1 MFPFRIIIVLI
12 SALISSSVFARGLTV
27 LPHCEDPE
35 RLPAQ
40 AAEQARLST
49 QYPCASIVQF
59 WPASSNGDIA
69 ELLNHGAA
77 TTRLTLND
85 NVRSIAISSNRSYRT
100 VRDSDLVFDIYPDR
114 IVHGFPK
121 PDNTGKPDKENNTS
135 SEELPA
141 GVSRVNGGHFSGS
154 GIAIVDTG
162 VADDTADLNRNNA
175 CHDSFLSAS
184 DPARCLDGNGHGT
197 HVAGTAAAIDNDT
210 GVVGVAPN
218 TEVFAVRVLNNSGSG
233 NDSTIIAG
241 LQWVLAHHNALDI
254 EVINMSLGREGTVG
268 DSPVYES
275 AVADLISAG
284 LTVVVAAGNDPSLEV
299 KDNVPA
305 NYPGVIAVA
314 STTAID
320 GKNQG
325 CRHYSGIIPTDTAS
339 YFTTDGTA
347 VSISAPGSAREN
359 ISKNCRIRAEGI
371 LSLSPGGGTARM
383 SGTSMAAPHVAAA
396 AALGVD
402 LSTARDNV
410 GSAPLPSPTNSYSYD
425 GTQEGILRLAD

>member
-1 MFPFRIIIVLI
+1 MFPTKIIIILI
-12 SALISSSVFARGLTV
+12 STLITSTLFARGLTV

-35 RLPAQ
+35 RLPTQ

-59 WPASSNGDIA
+59 WPTSSNAEIA

-77 TTRLTLND
+77 STRLTLND
-85 NVRSIAISSNRSYRT
+85 NVRSIAISSDRSYRA

-114 IVHGFPK
+114 IVSGFPK
-121 PDNTGKPDKENNTS
+121 PDNAGKPEKESNTS
-135 SEELPA
+135 SEEFPA
-141 GVSRVNGGHFSGS
+141 GVSRVNGGRFSGS

-162 VADDTADLNRNNA
+162 VADDTADLNLSKD

-184 DPARCLDGNGHGT
+184 DSAYCLDGNGHGT

-218 TEVFAVRVLNNSGSG
+218 TEVFAVRVLNDSGSG
-233 NDSTIIAG
+233 NDSTVTAG
-241 LQWVLAHHNALDI
+241 LQWVLANHNALNI

-275 AVADLISAG
+275 VVADLISAG
-284 LTVVVAAGNDPSLEV
+284 VTVVVAAGNDPSLEV

-314 STTAID
+314 STTAVD

-325 CRHYSGIIPTDTAS
+325 CRNYSGIIPADTAS

-347 VSISAPGSAREN
+347 VGISAPGSAREN
-359 ISKNCRIRAEGI
+359 ISKSCHIRAEGI

-402 LSTARDNV
+402 LSTARDSVNI
-410 GSAPLPSPTNSYSYD
+410 APLDSPTNSYSYD
-425 GTQEGILRLAD
+425 GIQEGILRLAD